1 MARKRRRDFW
11 DDIDDDLMMEE
22 EPKYT
27 NQSIIY
33 DEEYAEPEIENEGF
47 KLTKCTPVKVFA
59 RLLLFVAAVV
69 VGLSGYVCY
78 KYVSDRYNDGSYST
92 SYFDSNGFSEEYNDS
107 VTHLL
112 KLIQAVEA
120 EDELTP
126 ERTAEMIASIMG
138 TNSNFSFFIMN
149 ENQERVLVSGED
161 AKDRI
166 ESSNHFLQIN
176 TLDNAF
182 DVVSGVPTSGLNK
195 TAWKSAL
202 DECIN
207 AYNIYTAV
215 DNNLTQE
222 DSYYESYLEYQ
233 KMTEYFDLAKI
244 AGIIGLVVF
253 IVLLIYCVMATGMRR
268 GYEGVSLTIFDKV
281 FTEIAAI
288 IIIAVLGG
296 LIYGLYYLSGSDLKY
311 ALYLQIADIL
321 VLYILAIRG
330 YFSLVR
336 RIKSGTFITNSLIYK
351 LCHGINMAL
360 NHLPK
365 ALKVI
370 IIVLLLVALNGA
382 LVYAL
387 LYLRDITVKDI
398 PVIFVVAP
406 VVFIIELIGF
416 ISCIFGVG
424 DDEYYYEDEDDYE
437 DDLAEDAQELPMNES
452 NEAIAEVGSEN
463 DWEEM
468 DFADSIKAS
477 DVGTYE
483 DHSLNAATQ
492 VNTATRVSDKTVI
505 LSDEER
511 QKVLDSLGLGTGILP
526 KLNLEPEPS
535 EAVEEKVEEPAAV
548 EESVK
553 APETETPVEEAAE
566 TPEETATEEV
576 VEEMVEVIP
585 EAVEET
591 VKADEEELDYV
602 DFIQLNKDVRK
613 TFRLKLKARSIG
625 VTLRAPEKPI
635 LLDIDKAN
643 AVKLLSLLFDNIYK
657 FAQEESRVYIE
668 MYSQNGKMIY
678 LMKNTISEDII
689 GKTTTELGDGLNEAK
704 RIVLAEKGKFINSI
718 EGDMY
723 KVGILL
729 DVAPEK

>member
-1 MARKRRRDFW
+1 MARKRKRDFW
-11 DDIDDDLMMEE
+11 DDIDDDLMMDD
-22 EPKYT
+22 EPQRT

-47 KLTKCTPVKVFA
+47 KLTKSAPFKVIA

-78 KYVSDRYNDGSYST
+78 NYISDRYNDGSYST
-92 SYFDSNGFSEEYNDS
+92 SYFDSNGFSEAYNES

-120 EDELTP
+120 EEEVTP
-126 ERTAEMIASIMG
+126 EQTAEMIASIMG
-138 TNSNFSFFIMN
+138 TNSNFSFFVMN
-149 ENQERVLVSGED
+149 ENQERFLVSGED

-176 TLDNAF
+176 NLNNAF

-202 DECIN
+202 DECAN

-233 KMTEYFDLAKI
+233 KMTEYFDLAKV

-253 IVLLIYCVMATGMRR
+253 ILLLIYCVMATGMRK
-268 GYEGVSLTIFDKV
+268 GYEGVSLTVFDKI

-288 IIIAVLGG
+288 ILIAVLGG
-296 LIYGLYYLSGSDLKY
+296 LVYGLYYLGQSDMKY
-311 ALYLQIADIL
+311 ALYLQIADVV

-370 IIVLLLVALNGA
+370 IIILLLVVLNGA
-382 LVYAL
+382 LIYAL
-387 LYLRDITVKDI
+387 LFLRDITVRDI
-398 PVIFVVAP
+398 PVIFIVAP

-424 DDEYYYEDEDDYE
+424 DYYYEDEEDYE
-437 DDLAEDAQELPMNES
+437 DEESTVMEEQEVSVNES
-452 NEAIAEVGSEN
+452 YEAAEPEAGN
-463 DWEEM
+463 DWEHM
-468 DFADSIKAS
+468 DFADSIKPT
-477 DVGTYE
+477 DVGAYE

-492 VNTATRVSDKTVI
+492 INTTQRVSDKTIV

-511 QKVLDSLGLGTGILP
+511 QRVLDSLGIGTGILP
-526 KLNLEPEPS
+526 KLNLDPEPVP
-535 EAVEEKVEEPAAV
+535 EPVETVEEMPVVEEPVEEPVVEVAVGSLAEEKAEEKVEETV
-548 EESVK
+548 E
-553 APETETPVEEAAE
+553 T
-566 TPEETATEEV
+566 
-576 VEEMVEVIP
+576 I
-585 EAVEET
+585 
-591 VKADEEELDYV
+591 EEELDYV

-613 TFRLKLKARSIG
+613 MFRIKLKARSIG

-657 FAQEESRVYIE
+657 YAQEESRVFIE
-668 MYSQNGKMIY
+668 MYCQNGKMIY

-689 GKTTTELGDGLNEAK
+689 EKTTTQLGDGLNEAK
-704 RIVLAEKGKFINSI
+704 RIVLAEKGKFINSV

>member
-11 DDIDDDLMMEE
+11 DDIDDDLMMDD

-33 DEEYAEPEIENEGF
+33 DEEYAETEIENEGF
-47 KLTKCTPVKVFA
+47 KLTKCTPFKVFA

-107 VTHLL
+107 VTRLL

-120 EDELTP
+120 EDELTQ
-126 ERTAEMIASIMG
+126 ERTSEMIASIMG

-195 TAWKSAL
+195 TSWKSAL

-233 KMTEYFDLAKI
+233 KMTEYFDVAKI
-244 AGIIGLVVF
+244 AGIIGLIVF
-253 IVLLIYCVMATGMRR
+253 IALLIYCVMATGMRR
-268 GYEGVSLTIFDKV
+268 GYEGVSLTIFDKI
-281 FTEIAAI
+281 FTEVAAI
-288 IIIAVLGG
+288 ILVAVLGG

-311 ALYLQIADIL
+311 ALYLEIADLL

-365 ALKVI
+365 VLKVI
-370 IIVLLLVALNGA
+370 IIILLLVALNGA

-387 LYLRDITVKDI
+387 IYLRDITVKDI

-424 DDEYYYEDEDDYE
+424 DDEYYYEDEEVYE
-437 DDLAEDAQELPMNES
+437 DEGSDEDVQTLPMNEGS
-452 NEAIAEVGSEN
+452 EIIAEPESGN

-468 DFADSIKAS
+468 DFSDSIKAS

-492 VNTATRVSDKTVI
+492 VNATSRVSDKTII

-526 KLNLEPEPS
+526 KLNLEPETS
-535 EAVEEKVEEPAAV
+535 ETIEEPVVVEDKVEEPEAEVPAQTPVEEAIGPVVEETVEEKVE
-548 EESVK
+548 
-553 APETETPVEEAAE
+553 
-566 TPEETATEEV
+566 
-576 VEEMVEVIP
+576 VIP
-585 EAVEET
+585 EVVEET
-591 VKADEEELDYV
+591 VKEDELDYV

-657 FAQEESRVYIE
+657 YAQEESRVFIE

-678 LMKNTISEDII
+678 LMKNTISEDIVA
-689 GKTTTELGDGLNEAK
+689 KTTTELGDGLNEAK
-704 RIVLAEKGKFINSI
+704 RIVLAEKGKFINSV